1 MEMTNQEIVKSYNQN
16 PSLSQLSVIA
26 QLNDCSK
33 DEIIAIL
40 RKENIIVPK
49 KKARKTTAK
58 TVDFPSKEKILND
71 EAENLNKK
79 NVPAEEELQAKPLPN
94 YLIPECIVELVNRR
108 IEEIQLE
115 QFKYCDLIDSLNL
128 EKRDL
133 QNFLKGEI
141 KNGTKNK
148 LFGQV

>member
-26 QLNDCSK
+26 ELNDCSK

-40 RKENIIVPK
+40 RNENILIPK
-49 KKARKTTAK
+49 KKPRKSNSK
-58 TVDFPSKEKILND
+58 TVDFPSKDRILSD
-71 EAENLNKK
+71 EVEDLNKK

>member
-26 QLNDCSK
+26 ELNDCSK
-33 DEIIAIL
+33 DEIVAIL
-40 RKENIIVPK
+40 RNENIIIPK
-49 KKARKTTAK
+49 KKARKTSSK
-58 TVDFPSKEKILND
+58 TVDFPSKDRLLKD
-71 EAENLNKK
+71 EAEKLNKK
-79 NVPAEEELQAKPLPN
+79 NVSAEEELQAKPLPK
-94 YLIPECIVELVNRR
+94 YLIPECIVELVNKR
-108 IEEIQLE
+108 IEQIQLE
-115 QFKYCDLIDSLNL
+115 QINYCDMIDALNV

-148 LFGQV
+148 LFGQI

>member
-26 QLNDCSK
+26 ELNDCSK

-40 RKENIIVPK
+40 RNENILIPK
-49 KKARKTTAK
+49 KKARKSTSK
-58 TVDFPSKEKILND
+58 TVDFPSKDRILSD

-115 QFKYCDLIDSLNL
+115 QFKYCDLIDALNL

>member
-26 QLNDCSK
+26 ELNDCSK
-33 DEIIAIL
+33 DEIVAIL
-40 RKENIIVPK
+40 RNENILIPK
-49 KKARKTTAK
+49 KKPRKSTSK
-58 TVDFPSKEKILND
+58 TVDFPSKDRILSD
-71 EAENLNKK
+71 EVENLNKK

>member
-26 QLNDCSK
+26 ELNDCSK
-33 DEIIAIL
+33 DEIVAIL
-40 RKENIIVPK
+40 RNENILIPK
-49 KKARKTTAK
+49 KKPRKSMSK
-58 TVDFPSKEKILND
+58 TIDFPSKDRILSD

-108 IEEIQLE
+108 IEEIQME

>member
-26 QLNDCSK
+26 ELNDCSK
-33 DEIIAIL
+33 DEIVAIL
-40 RKENIIVPK
+40 RNENILIPK
-49 KKARKTTAK
+49 KKPRKSMSK
-58 TVDFPSKEKILND
+58 TVDFPSKDRILSD

>member
-16 PSLSQLSVIA
+16 PSLNQLNVIA

-71 EAENLNKK
+71 EAEKLNIKVLPEAETSPLK
-79 NVPAEEELQAKPLPN
+79 PVPK
-94 YLIPECIVELVNRR
+94 YLIPNCVFDLANKRIDEIREEFIVLCDKIDALNFEKKEL
-108 IEEIQLE
+108 EL
-115 QFKYCDLIDSLNL
+115 
-128 EKRDL
+128 
-133 QNFLKGEI
+133 FLKGEI
-141 KNGTKNK
+141 SDGTKDE
-148 LFGQV
+148 LFRKV

>member
-26 QLNDCSK
+26 ELNDCSK
-33 DEIIAIL
+33 DEIVAIL
-40 RKENIIVPK
+40 RNENILIPK
-49 KKARKTTAK
+49 KKPRKSMSK
-58 TVDFPSKEKILND
+58 TVDFPSKDRILSD

-79 NVPAEEELQAKPLPN
+79 NVPAEEELPAKPLPN

-108 IEEIQLE
+108 IEEIQME
-115 QFKYCDLIDSLNL
+115 QFKYCDLIDALNL

>member
-26 QLNDCSK
+26 ELNDCSK

-40 RKENIIVPK
+40 RNENILIPK
-49 KKARKTTAK
+49 KKARKSTSK
-58 TVDFPSKEKILND
+58 TVDFPSKDRILSD

-108 IEEIQLE
+108 IEEIQLK
-115 QFKYCDLIDSLNL
+115 QLKYCDLIDALNL

>member
-26 QLNDCSK
+26 ELNDCSK

-40 RKENIIVPK
+40 RNENILIPK
-49 KKARKTTAK
+49 KKARKSTSK
-58 TVDFPSKEKILND
+58 TVDFPSKDRILSD